1 MPSIF
6 CHMQKGVFLVVTIAV
21 QLWQKA
27 NGSRMVFKAIH
38 ENRLK
43 ILLVV
48 QNFNIALKKDV

>member
-38 ENRLK
+38 ENRLRK
-43 ILLVV
+43 KVL
-48 QNFNIALKKDV
+48 QSGKRLK